1 MQLFHTSDWHL
12 GRMLYGRSLLED
24 QRHFLEEQFLPAV
37 EEERPACVL
46 LAGDLYDRQVAP
58 PEAIALLD
66 RTLSRLVELEVPV
79 CAIAG
84 NHDGPSRIAIL
95 KSALRRAGVYLA
107 TQLEDAFAP
116 VTIEQGGQAVQ
127 VFLLPYFDTAQVR
140 DFLGDETLKGENAC
154 MEALLHRMLPLF
166 APGAAHVLVAHC
178 FAAGSQ
184 TCDSESVAL
193 VGGSG
198 QVSPGLFEA
207 FDYVALGHLHGPQ
220 KAGEKAR
227 YSGSPLKY
235 SIDEA
240 GQKKGFLT
248 LTWDG
253 TAMAAEL
260 RPTRPLRDVGRLTGQ
275 FQDLLARGEA
285 SPCQD
290 YVELVLEDQEPVLL
304 AAERL
309 RPYYPNLLSVS
320 HPKAFAMATAG
331 QRAAKLQNQDQATV
345 FASFLKDVCQ
355 IEPEEEDLA
364 LFREVRMEVAP

>member
-1 MQLFHTSDWHL
+1 MKLFHTSDWHL

-24 QRHFLEEQFLPAV
+24 QRHFLEGQFLPAV
-37 EEERPACVL
+37 ERERPACVL

-66 RTLSRLVELEVPV
+66 RTLSRLVELGVPV

-95 KSALRRAGVYLA
+95 KDALRRCGVYLA
-107 TQLEDAFAP
+107 TRLEDAFAP
-116 VTIEQGGQAVQ
+116 VMIEGEGQAVQ
-127 VFLLPYFDTAQVR
+127 VFLLPYFDTAQAR
-140 DFLGDETLKGENAC
+140 EFLGDDNLKGENAC
-154 MEALLHRMLPLF
+154 MEAILQRMAPLF

-178 FAAGSQ
+178 FAAGAQ

-198 QVSPGLFEA
+198 QVSPQLFEA

-220 KAGEKAR
+220 RAGEKAR

-253 TAMAAEL
+253 NRMEAEL
-260 RPTRPLRDVGRLTGQ
+260 CPTRPLRDVGRLCGR
-275 FQDLLARGEA
+275 FEDLLARG
-285 SPCQD
+285 PCED
-290 YVELVLEDQEPVLL
+290 YVELVLEDEEPVLL

-309 RPYYPNLLSVS
+309 RPMYPNLLSVS
-320 HPKAFAMATAG
+320 HPKAFAAAVG
-331 QRAAKLQNQDQATV
+331 QRAAQLKSRDQATV
-345 FASFLKDVCQ
+345 FTSFLKEVCQ
-355 IEPEEEDLA
+355 MDPEEEDLA
-364 LFREVRMEVAP
+364 LFREVMKEVAP